1 MPSSTYM
8 NPSNPASDLP
18 SSPRSPATPRFLSSH
33 SRKSSSLDYALLS
46 RSNAPFSPYAPY
58 SPFSPASEHDAFLT
72 PTSPGARTPTSPVF
86 SPSLQSTSSTGPSGY
101 FYHHVALP
109 PASKRRV
116 ASKILII
123 ALPALIGLTLLA
135 GVATY
140 SDIVQAELVSQTQEK
155 LHASVEAIQ
164 SSLSTVKE
172 WIPASIVTS
181 GSAKPAA
188 VDGSIEISVLPRM
201 RTPKIE
207 DADDKYLGYLP
218 HSGGPCRL

>member
-1 MPSSTYM
+1 M
-8 NPSNPASDLP
+8 
-18 SSPRSPATPRFLSSH
+18 
-33 SRKSSSLDYALLS
+33 
-46 RSNAPFSPYAPY
+46 
-58 SPFSPASEHDAFLT
+58 
-72 PTSPGARTPTSPVF
+72 
-86 SPSLQSTSSTGPSGY
+86 
-101 FYHHVALP
+101 
-109 PASKRRV
+109 

-188 VDGSIEISVLPRM
+188 VNGSIEISVLPRM